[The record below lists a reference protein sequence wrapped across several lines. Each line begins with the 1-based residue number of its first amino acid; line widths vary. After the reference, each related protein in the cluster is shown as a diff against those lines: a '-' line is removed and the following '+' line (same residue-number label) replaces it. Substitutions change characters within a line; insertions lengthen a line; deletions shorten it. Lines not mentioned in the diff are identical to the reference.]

1 LDEEDYRPRNPFGDN
16 PLYNPRDY
24 INRYY
29 LSYNPI
35 TTPMQNYSQQFNS
48 SRTRPFQIETA
59 DGTYSDIETPIIVAA
74 SEQEAIDTYFQNIK
88 YFRQA
93 FLDREGYTME
103 YVQRGEVSARDL
115 TQQKVF
121 EVPVN
126 IVTTI
131 KGKILVEAN
140 NESEAMTKALD
151 TKNTE
156 RVNTYIT
163 GRSGPTRVVQR
174 DWGATAKEVKG
185 KMATIK

>member
-74 SEQEAIDTYFQNIK
+74 SEQEASDTYFQNIK
-88 YFRQA
+88 
-93 FLDREGYTME
+93 
-103 YVQRGEVSARDL
+103 
-115 TQQKVF
+115 
-121 EVPVN
+121 
-126 IVTTI
+126 
-131 KGKILVEAN
+131 
-140 NESEAMTKALD
+140 
-151 TKNTE
+151 
-156 RVNTYIT
+156 
-163 GRSGPTRVVQR
+163 
-174 DWGATAKEVKG
+174 
-185 KMATIK
+185 

>member
-1 LDEEDYRPRNPFGDN
+1 
-16 PLYNPRDY
+16 
-24 INRYY
+24 
-29 LSYNPI
+29 
-35 TTPMQNYSQQFNS
+35 
-48 SRTRPFQIETA
+48 
-59 DGTYSDIETPIIVAA
+59 
-74 SEQEAIDTYFQNIK
+74 
-88 YFRQA
+88 
-93 FLDREGYTME
+93 ME